1 MFDQMKGGMF
11 QGRVRRDAFISV
23 WAVERGLI
31 QQTFIVLDCWLR
43 VLRGKLRLQCSASQF
58 AGGPFWLEE
67 SFFEGHESCFLTQ
80 VR

>member
-11 QGRVRRDAFISV
+11 QGRVKRDAFISV

-58 AGGPFWLEE
+58 AGG
-67 SFFEGHESCFLTQ
+67 SFLVRREFFLR
-80 VR
+80 VMSHVS